1 MLGRIHVN
9 KKRILSVEMKREIFP
24 TLKIFKHKSTKS
36 GFMFSQSFSL
46 FDNTQTVALFV
57 STTGQLYEYFCVS
70 LTYYLL
76 IMSLSTYYFNNN

>member
-1 MLGRIHVN
+1 
-9 KKRILSVEMKREIFP
+9 
-24 TLKIFKHKSTKS
+24 
-36 GFMFSQSFSL
+36 MFSQSFSL
-46 FDNTQTVALFV
+46 FDNTETVALFV